1 MIHHEPIKFL
11 ILTLDLDLYA
21 AGGWV
26 ADIVAGHALI
36 NANVLA
42 VDILESDGLALS
54 GVFAARHVASLRI
67 DKEKIIELFHCL
79 SVQMN

>member
-26 ADIVAGHALI
+26 ADIVAGHTLI

-42 VDILESDGLALS
+42 VDILKSNGLALS
-54 GVFAARHVASLRI
+54 GFFATWHVTSLQI
-67 DKEKIIELFHCL
+67 KNL
-79 SVQMN
+79 

>member
-26 ADIVAGHALI
+26 TDIVAGHALV

-54 GVFAARHVASLRI
+54 GVFSVRHVTALQ
-67 DKEKIIELFHCL
+67 IETG
-79 SVQMN
+79 N